1 MSDFELSRATGA
13 CCVTGRSFDEDEEF
27 YTVVLETTDGLAR
40 RDYSIGAWT
49 GAPDGTLCFFKTR
62 MPKRNQPKKRFID
75 DSAMISFF
83 KALADTPH
91 PNKQRFRF
99 VLALIL
105 LRKRVLK
112 YERTIREGDSE
123 LWEMRLVREKTAH
136 RVLNPVLR
144 EDEIGAV
151 SAELGGILHG
161 YVVDQ
166 VETQAIDSPSSGE
179 QPELCPVAADGG
191 SDITHQSRNGSA

>member
-1 MSDFELSRATGA
+1 LTEYELSRASGK
-13 CCVTGRSFDEDEEF
+13 CCVTGQAFEEDQEF
-27 YTVVLETTDGLAR
+27 FTVVLETKDGLAR
-40 RDYSIGAWT
+40 QDYSVAAWT
-49 GAPDGTLCFFKTR
+49 GAPEGTLCFFKTR
-62 MPKRNQPKKRFID
+62 VAKRNQPRKRFID

-105 LRKRVLK
+105 LRKRILK
-112 YERTIREGDSE
+112 YERTIREGNAE
-123 LWEMRLVREKTAH
+123 LWEMRLVREKTNH

-151 SAELGGILHG
+151 SAELGSILHG
-161 YVVDQ
+161 FVVDQ
-166 VETQAIDSPSSGE
+166 VETATNENSADANA
-179 QPELCPVAADGG
+179 ELCEAGVVANAEDAPT
-191 SDITHQSRNGSA
+191 SEENAN